1 MITGLEHIEV
11 IEEFLDVDDLFE
23 IKRLSSDI
31 YYGPEH
37 CKRTNASWSS
47 AVVGNSF
54 PVVCALIEDE
64 ELLEVLQKKITANF
78 KKYKIKAAS
87 FYYWTEFSYIP
98 WHDDA
103 SHDAAIT
110 IYLSDH
116 HENDGGYFMYKKMVH
131 TENGPQ
137 EEIVAIPPKI
147 NRAIFQAQGVQHAT
161 TAVNA
166 KSSLRKTIQI
176 FLDKA

>member
-1 MITGLEHIEV
+1 
-11 IEEFLDVDDLFE
+11 
-23 IKRLSSDI
+23 
-31 YYGPEH
+31 
-37 CKRTNASWSS
+37 
-47 AVVGNSF
+47 
-54 PVVCALIEDE
+54 
-64 ELLEVLQKKITANF
+64 
-78 KKYKIKAAS
+78 
-87 FYYWTEFSYIP
+87 
-98 WHDDA
+98 
-103 SHDAAIT
+103 
-110 IYLSDH
+110 
-116 HENDGGYFMYKKMVH
+116 MYKKMVH